1 MNFRLIVSFILFSV
15 LFSSCELYRRDVL
28 FKAPKEKEAEFLK
41 ASYSIRNPKNYLIY
55 KNDYIEFQI
64 FSNKGEILVDP
75 TSEFMKQVTST
86 GGSSSRVIKYLVQSD
101 GCVDLPIIGHTKV
114 DSLNIHQCDSLLASL
129 YGKYYL
135 DVFVLS
141 KVSNPRVYILGLGM
155 SANAGGGGGGG
166 GNGGGGMGRVVTLD
180 HENTTL
186 FEIIAQN
193 GGVGL
198 YSYTNRVK
206 VIRGNL
212 ANPTI
217 FTIDIS
223 RWNTYQQSNLVVQ
236 PNDIIYIEPLRR
248 GALEFLRDF
257 SQISGIVTILLSF
270 YIITRVN

>member
-1 MNFRLIVSFILFSV
+1 MNIRLIASFILFSV

-41 ASYSIRNPKNYLIY
+41 ASYTIRNPKNYLIN
-55 KNDYIEFQI
+55 KNDYLEFI
-64 FSNKGEILVDP
+64 LFSNNGEILVDP
-75 TSEFMKQVTST
+75 TSEFAKQVTSA

-101 GCVDLPIIGHTKV
+101 GCVDLPIIGHTKI
-114 DSLNIHQCDSLLASL
+114 DSLNIHQCDSLLANL

-141 KVSNPRVYILGLGM
+141 KVSNPRVYILGLGT
-155 SANAGGGGGGG
+155 SASSGGG
-166 GNGGGGMGRVVTLD
+166 GNSVGRAQVVTLD

-198 YSYTNRVK
+198 YSFTNRVK
-206 VIRGNL
+206 IIRGNL

-217 FTIDIS
+217 FTVDIS

>member
-1 MNFRLIVSFILFSV
+1 MNIRLSVSFILFIV
-15 LFSSCELYRRDVL
+15 LFSSCELYRRDIL

-41 ASYSIRNPKNYLIY
+41 ASYSITNPKNYLINR
-55 KNDYIEFQI
+55 NDYLEFKI
-64 FSNKGEILVDP
+64 FSNHGEILVDP
-75 TSEFMKQVTST
+75 TSEFAKQVNSAT
-86 GGSSSRVIKYLVQSD
+86 GSPSSFKYLVQSD

-114 DSLNIHQCDSLLASL
+114 DSINIHQCDSLLASL
-129 YGKYYL
+129 YSKYYL

-141 KVSNPRVYILGLGM
+141 KVSNPRAYILGLGNG
-155 SANAGGGGGGG
+155 ANTSGGGGSTT
-166 GNGGGGMGRVVTLD
+166 GRTQAVTLD

-198 YSYTNRVK
+198 YSHTNRIK
-206 VIRGNL
+206 IIRGNL

-217 FTIDIS
+217 FTIDITK
-223 RWNTYQQSNLVVQ
+223 WNSYQQSNLVIQ

-257 SQISGIVTILLSF
+257 SQISGAFTILLSL
-270 YIITRVN
+270 YIIARIK